1 MKQRKHYNVYIIALS
16 KVTLTG
22 NNGHFFIVYDDE
34 KKEFRISRHSH
45 ELYTA
50 EFKAEAIKL
59 VLEESQGIT
68 ATANQLGIAKQTLS
82 TWVLKT
88 RLAKL
93 ADTNQPKLT
102 QSSLEAENK
111 RLKQALA
118 RAEMER
124 DILKKATECSMGQR
138 TSSNIPLL

>member
-1 MKQRKHYNVYIIALS
+1 MSRK
-16 KVTLTG
+16 
-22 NNGHFFIVYDDE
+22 
-34 KKEFRISRHSH
+34 SH
-45 ELYTA
+45 EHYTA

-68 ATANQLGIAKQTLS
+68 ATANRLGIAKQTLS
-82 TWVLKT
+82 AWVLKARSA
-88 RLAKL
+88 RLI
-93 ADTNQPKLT
+93 DTNQPKSP

-124 DILKKATECSMGQR
+124 DILKKATAYFASESLRGTCS
-138 TSSNIPLL
+138 